1 LEVSRF
7 LMSEA
12 LGPGGSVDLG
22 AELFVSAEAAV
33 TFFLAE
39 LTLT

>member
-1 LEVSRF
+1 
-7 LMSEA
+7 MSEA
-12 LGPGGSVDLG
+12 LGPAGSLDFG
-22 AELFVSAEAAV
+22 AELFVSAVVVV